1 MVGVAFLASFVVFGV
16 MYSFG
21 AFFTPMAAEFH
32 ASRAATSAFFVITG
46 VANYMLASLTGHLS
60 DRFGPRIVVGIG
72 AIVMGT
78 GLVLTAFIGHMWVG
92 YLTYGVGVG
101 VGAACAY
108 IPTLAIVGGWFAK
121 RRNTALGVAAAGT
134 GCGTLLMPPIAA
146 AFIERY
152 GWRATDIFFG
162 VGAVVLLSACA
173 AVARLPP
180 IAAHSV
186 TRHPLGRV
194 VRSAEFAMLYVSWLF
209 TTTALLVPFVFLPSF
224 ARNHGASEVAAA
236 SLLSVIGGVG
246 TVGRLGIGVLGDRM
260 GTVGLFK
267 TTVFVMGASYTIW
280 LVSPAYGWLIVFA
293 AILGLG
299 YGARISLMPGVLI
312 EFFGF
317 QNLAGLL
324 GVFFTA
330 SGFSAVL
337 GPPVAG
343 LIVDYT
349 GNYRWGIGYALAM
362 GFFGFAA
369 IIPLRRRA
377 RMESGLSAT
386 VE

>member
-1 MVGVAFLASFVVFGV
+1 MRSSLSPATSDSPRAWLMVGVAFLASFVVFGV

-21 AFFTPMAAEFH
+21 AFFTTMAAEFQ
-32 ASRAATSAFFVITG
+32 ASHAATSAFFAITG
-46 VANYMLASLTGHLS
+46 FANYMLAALTGHLS
-60 DRFGPRIVVGIG
+60 DRFGPRIVVGAG
-72 AIVMGT
+72 AVVMGA

-108 IPTLAIVGGWFAK
+108 VPTLVIVGGWFAK
-121 RRNTALGVAAAGT
+121 RRNTALGIAAAGT

-162 VGAVVLLSACA
+162 IGAAVLLSACA
-173 AVARLPP
+173 AVAHLPP
-180 IAAHSV
+180 IAAHPV
-186 TRHPLGRV
+186 TRRPLGHV
-194 VRSAEFAMLYVSWLF
+194 VRSAEFAMLYVSWLLA
-209 TTTALLVPFVFLPSF
+209 TTALLVPFVFLPSF
-224 ARNHGASEVAAA
+224 ARDHGASEVAAA
-236 SLLSVIGGVG
+236 SLLSFIGGVG

-267 TTVFVMGASYTIW
+267 TTVFVMGASYAIW

-293 AILGLG
+293 AILGFG
-299 YGARISLMPGVLI
+299 YGARISLMPSVLI
-312 EFFGF
+312 EFFGL
-317 QNLAGLL
+317 QNLGGLL

-343 LIVDYT
+343 LIVDHV
-349 GNYRWGIGYALAM
+349 GYR
-362 GFFGFAA
+362 
-369 IIPLRRRA
+369 
-377 RMESGLSAT
+377 
-386 VE
+386 

>member
-1 MVGVAFLASFVVFGV
+1 MVAAAFTASFVVFGV

-21 AFFTPMAAEFH
+21 VFFTPMATEFH
-32 ASRAATSAFFVITG
+32 ASHAATSAFFSITG
-46 VANYMLASLTGHLS
+46 FVSYLLASVTGHLS
-60 DRFGPRIVVGIG
+60 DRFGPRIVVGAG
-72 AIVMGT
+72 AVVMGT
-78 GLVLTAFIGHMWVG
+78 GLVFTAFIGHMWVG

-108 IPTLAIVGGWFAK
+108 IPTLAIVGGWFTK
-121 RRNTALGVAAAGT
+121 GRNTALGIAATGT
-134 GCGTLLMPPIAA
+134 GCGTLLTPPVAA
-146 AFIERY
+146 AFIQRY

-162 VGAVVLLSACA
+162 IGAAALLSACA

-180 IAAHSV
+180 IAAHLV
-186 TRHPLGRV
+186 TRRPLGRV

-209 TTTALLVPFVFLPSF
+209 ATTALLVPFVFVPSY
-224 ARNHGASEVAAA
+224 ARNHGANEVAAA

-246 TVGRLGIGVLGDRM
+246 TVSRLGIGVLADRM

-267 TTVFVMGASYTIW
+267 TAVFVMGASYTIW

-299 YGARISLMPGVLI
+299 YGARISLMPAVLI
-312 EFFGF
+312 EFFGL
-317 QNLAGLL
+317 QNLGGLL
-324 GVFFTA
+324 GIFFTT

-349 GNYRWGIGYALAM
+349 GSYRWGIGYALAM
-362 GFFGFAA
+362 GLLGFAT
-369 IIPLRRRA
+369 IA
-377 RMESGLSAT
+377 RLHERTDEQNRVT
-386 VE
+386 VIAN